1 MSLFNRFL
9 LVGAFAIFS
18 SFSFAQSAFV
28 SDSVYT
34 YLHTGPSAKFR
45 IIGSINA
52 GSTITIIEQSEDK
65 KYTKVTDDKGRE
77 GWIMSEFVST
87 QDSLK
92 HRYDALE
99 AQLNSQ
105 LTSNDDLSRES
116 NTVKEKVQSLQQQ
129 IDSLTGELAKAKTD
143 VTTAQNQLQGEDEQ
157 IKIQWFTRGGILV
170 LVSFFI
176 GVVTCSLASRK
187 KKRTSW

>member
-1 MSLFNRFL
+1 MSLFNRFFL
-9 LVGAFAIFS
+9 ASTFAVFS
-18 SFSFAQSAFV
+18 TFSFAQSAFV

-65 KYTKVTDDKGRE
+65 KYTKVVDDKGRE

-87 QDSLK
+87 QESLK

-99 AQLNSQ
+99 AQLTSQ
-105 LTSNDDLSRES
+105 QASNNDLSRET

-129 IDSLTGELAKAKTD
+129 IDSLTGELAQAKSD
-143 VTTAQNQLQGEDEQ
+143 VSSAQSQLQGEDEE

-176 GVVTCSLASRK
+176 GVVTCSLASKK

>member
-1 MSLFNRFL
+1 MSLFNRFF
-9 LVGAFAIFS
+9 LVSTFAVFS
-18 SFSFAQSAFV
+18 TFSFAQSAFV

-65 KYTKVTDDKGRE
+65 KYTKVVDDKGRE

-87 QDSLK
+87 QESLK

-99 AQLNSQ
+99 AQLTSQ
-105 LTSNDDLSRES
+105 QASNNDLSRET

-129 IDSLTGELAKAKTD
+129 IDSLTGELAQAKSD
-143 VTTAQNQLQGEDEQ
+143 VSSAQSQLQGEDEE

-176 GVVTCSLASRK
+176 GVVTCSLASKK